1 MEKKTIYGINLMS
14 YMLSRGIDLEFDYD
28 DSKIIA
34 AYEVD
39 DYTSQVREDFFNN
52 IEFKNYF
59 KALKQVRDI
68 RKELANAKG
77 EGKDERTMERYCRIR
92 E

>member
-1 MEKKTIYGINLMS
+1 MS
-14 YMLSRGIDLEFDYD
+14 YMLSRGIDLEFDYN

-39 DYTSQVREDFFNN
+39 DYTSQVREDFFNS
-52 IEFKNYF
+52 IELKNYF

-68 RKELANAKG
+68 RKELA
-77 EGKDERTMERYCRIR
+77 EGDEKDEGRMERYYRVR

>member
-14 YMLSRGIDLEFDYD
+14 YMLSRSIDLEFDYD

-34 AYEVD
+34 TYEVD
-39 DYTSQVREDFFNN
+39 DYTNQVREDFFNN
-52 IEFKNYF
+52 IELKNYF

-68 RKELANAKG
+68 RKKLANTKG
-77 EGKDERTMERYCRIR
+77 DEKDERRMEEYYRIR